1 MDTSRHSERAAAA
14 IEVHVRTRAGPT
26 SGPLVFTHLVG
37 RTGAVEHSRELT
49 LTVAPTDP
57 VAALK
62 RAICEQPHVGP
73 ALDPDALLLFLVR
86 ITSSTRSETSA
97 SGGRSK
103 GQRGSTGTGSTSE
116 AEGSYVPLGMDAADD
131 ERSLADVGV
140 THGACVELV
149 FPRPGLVQLVVEFRM
164 TRTTSLFV
172 RTLQFLH
179 VPKSPL
185 SSRQ

>member
-1 MDTSRHSERAAAA
+1 MEPSGHSATAAAT
-14 IEVHVRTRAGPT
+14 IQVHVRTRAGPT

-37 RTGAVEHSRELT
+37 RTVQHSRELT
-49 LTVAPTDP
+49 LALAPTDP

-86 ITSSTRSETSA
+86 ITRSSKSE
-97 SGGRSK
+97 K
-103 GQRGSTGTGSTSE
+103 GQSGTTGSTS
-116 AEGSYVPLGMDAADD
+116 EGSYVPLGVDDADD

-164 TRTTSLFV
+164 ARTTWLFV
-172 RTLQFLH
+172 RTLRSAYSQKPTQFAALR
-179 VPKSPL
+179 KINN
-185 SSRQ
+185 